1 MNRARQIISAWMVLA
16 MLSLSLSI
24 GVQAQTTRRRPA
36 YRNNTYQT
44 RQLLT
49 RLETNAERFRLSLS
63 QSLDQG
69 RLDGTRREEN
79 ISNVLDDFNHVVDHV
94 RERYDRQQLVAA
106 DVQALLARASRLDR
120 FMTNQANRQRNNVSA
135 RAQSDWAMLRT
146 DLDQLAGMYNVA
158 WNRTNDAPYS
168 NYPPTDNNSYN
179 YDTGLTGTY
188 RLNVAQSEDPRREAQ
203 LATNSLPARDRR
215 RTYDTLMMRLESP
228 AELAIERRGDNVTI
242 ASTRAP
248 QINFIADGSERVERG
263 ANGNSIRA
271 RAAFNGDQL
280 TVSSTGDLNND
291 FAVTFDPLNNGRRLQ
306 VTRRITLPN
315 VNAPIVVR
323 SIYDRTADT
332 ARFDVYRGGSTYPT
346 TGTVGGSTDGYIITN
361 GTTLIAT
368 LNNDLNTRNSRE
380 GDRFTMT
387 VREPSQYSGA
397 TIEGHVSQVNRS
409 GRVTG
414 RSELTFNFDRI
425 RMRDGRT
432 YSFSGFVENVR
443 TSNGESVRVDNEG
456 TVQDSSRTDTT
467 VQRTAIGTAVGAII
481 GAIAGGGKGAAIGAV
496 LGAGGGA
503 GSVYVQGSDDLDLR
517 SGTEVTIRT
526 SSPQQ

>member
-1 MNRARQIISAWMVLA
+1 MNRVRQIISAWMVLA
-16 MLSLSLSI
+16 MLSLSI

-36 YRNNTYQT
+36 YRNSANQT
-44 RQLLT
+44 QRLLT

-63 QSLDQG
+63 QSLDQS

-79 ISNVLDDFNHVVDHV
+79 ISTVLDDFNHIVDHV
-94 RERYDRQQLVAA
+94 RERNDRQQLVAA
-106 DVQALLARASRLDR
+106 DVEALLARASRLDR
-120 FMTNQANRQRNNVSA
+120 FMTNRGNRA
-135 RAQSDWAMLRT
+135 TAAAQNDWAALRT
-146 DLDQLAGMYNVA
+146 DLDPLAGMYNVA
-158 WNRTNDAPYS
+158 WNRTNTAPYS
-168 NYPPTDNNSYN
+168 TYPPTDNNSYN

-203 LATNSLPARDRR
+203 LATNSLPMRDRR
-215 RTYDTLMMRLESP
+215 RTLDMLMARLESP
-228 AELAIERRGDNVTI
+228 TELAIERRGDNVTI

-248 QINFIADGSERVERG
+248 QINFVADGAERVERG
-263 ANGNSIRA
+263 ANGNTIRA

-280 TVSSTGDLNND
+280 VVNSMGDLNND

-306 VTRRITLPN
+306 VTRRISVPN
-315 VNAPIVVR
+315 VTAPVVVR
-323 SIYDRTADT
+323 SIYDRTADV
-332 ARFDVYRGGSTYPT
+332 ARFDIYRGGGSTYPT
-346 TGTVGGSTDGYIITN
+346 TTGTVGGSNDAYVITN

-368 LNNDLNTRNSRE
+368 LNNDLNTRNTRE

-397 TIEGHVSQVNRS
+397 TIEGHISQVNRS

-432 YSFSGFVENVR
+432 SNFSGFVENVR
-443 TSNGESVRVDNEG
+443 TVNGETVRVDNEG
-456 TVQDSSRTDTT
+456 TVQESNRTDTT

-517 SGTEVTIRT
+517 TGTEVTIRT
-526 SSPQQ
+526 STPQQ